1 MKNKLLW
8 KMYSIIAVGTVLL
21 FWAIDV
27 VNRQTENRMSFI
39 APVYQQEMVDY
50 ARQAEAMFVAG
61 EEEKLADWIKALEE
75 KEDTWV
81 AIVQND
87 LKTFADTS
95 LSERYLETF
104 TLGRS
109 VTWKIHL
116 YFKENPTMDVPF
128 ADGETRFLIQLPQR
142 MRPGDYYPLA
152 QIMLQIAL
160 PFVLLCLLS
169 WVLYWHVMKPLR
181 TLEKATRQFSEGR
194 YDVRVRECLGKRD
207 DELTSLA
214 GTFDQMAEHT
224 GKLINNQRHLLEDL
238 SHELRTPLARL
249 DMAVEHVGQGLQPD
263 EALQRL
269 RGESSVMR
277 ELVEDTLMLVWLN
290 NESPQ
295 LCSECFDLA
304 ELLQVIG
311 EDARFEYPRHRLTLC
326 VPEQVEITH
335 SSQRAVGQ
343 ALENIIRN
351 ALQHTPEGRE
361 VRVVL
366 NVSDEALEITVTDEG
381 PGVPEPLLQ
390 DIFRPF
396 FQVDKSR
403 SEKSELL
410 PIAEGRRRG
419 GFGLG
424 LALAQR
430 QTEAVGGTLTAENAL
445 SATGQVTGLQIR
457 ISLPV

>member
-194 YDVRVRECLGKRD
+194 YDVRVRNVLG
-207 DELTSLA
+207 S
-214 GTFDQMAEHT
+214 GMM
-224 GKLINNQRHLLEDL
+224 
-238 SHELRTPLARL
+238 S
-249 DMAVEHVGQGLQPD
+249 
-263 EALQRL
+263 
-269 RGESSVMR
+269 
-277 ELVEDTLMLVWLN
+277 
-290 NESPQ
+290 
-295 LCSECFDLA
+295 
-304 ELLQVIG
+304 
-311 EDARFEYPRHRLTLC
+311 
-326 VPEQVEITH
+326 
-335 SSQRAVGQ
+335 
-343 ALENIIRN
+343 
-351 ALQHTPEGRE
+351 
-361 VRVVL
+361 
-366 NVSDEALEITVTDEG
+366 
-381 PGVPEPLLQ
+381 
-390 DIFRPF
+390 
-396 FQVDKSR
+396 
-403 SEKSELL
+403 
-410 PIAEGRRRG
+410 
-419 GFGLG
+419 
-424 LALAQR
+424 
-430 QTEAVGGTLTAENAL
+430 
-445 SATGQVTGLQIR
+445 
-457 ISLPV
+457 